1 MKIRCKID
9 VCAPRVF
16 KLVDQRASDLRSSR
30 PCSNAR
36 MGHIGVGF
44 VAMSVPARSHLGW
57 NHLPCR
63 WMVWRKSW
71 SDLKLGDWKTH
82 LKENARFCVLAVGVR
97 KHQWVLWIYVNK
109 KCVYIYIYIPLLIHS
124 TTIDIG
130 PKISRWKPRIT
141 VSQRSFLLALASV
154 HTLNKFQT
162 NIRNKGLEKRPYSR
176 TRRWLVTLYSALNYP
191 G

>member
-9 VCAPRVF
+9 VCAPWV
-16 KLVDQRASDLRSSR
+16 LTVGCSDHFGLEEQPPLFECPNGPHRR
-30 PCSNAR
+30 
-36 MGHIGVGF
+36 GF
-44 VAMSVPARSHLGW
+44 VAMSVPARSHLEW

-71 SDLKLGDWKTH
+71 SDWKLGDWKTH

-109 KCVYIYIYIPLLIHS
+109 KMCIY
-124 TTIDIG
+124 TTSYSQYNYRHRAQNIKIETENHG
-130 PKISRWKPRIT
+130 VPKEFPP
-141 VSQRSFLLALASV
+141 LALASV

-162 NIRNKGLEKRPYSR
+162 NIRNKGLKRRTYSR
-176 TRRWLVTLYSALNYP
+176 TRQWLVTHLATLGSC
-191 G
+191 